1 MYDDDQKEKALS
13 IVIRNVPNATF
24 KNYLYINDYAG
35 KATREAFLDFI
46 NKIYPEF
53 FDENDDY
60 YNILSAVNL

>member
-1 MYDDDQKEKALS
+1 
-13 IVIRNVPNATF
+13 VPNATF
-24 KNYLYINDYAG
+24 KNYFYINDYAG

-60 YNILSAVNL
+60 ENILSAVNL